1 MFFAAASPPR
11 FATLAFVTGLAA
23 MTLNFYLPSLTG
35 IAADLETDYAL
46 VSLTISGYLGMT
58 AILQL
63 AIGPLSDR
71 YGRRPV
77 MLLCILLF
85 AAASLGCALAE
96 NIWAL
101 MGFRVLQGSIVAGAA
116 LSRAVIRDTHPAR
129 EAASL
134 IGYVGMAMAIAPM
147 VGPLAGGVLDEL
159 FGWRAAFVALAAFG
173 VAAFAVA
180 WVDLGE
186 TNHAPSA
193 TLAAQ
198 MRSYPELFR
207 HRRFWGYAAC
217 LALAQGG
224 FFSFLAGAP
233 LAALV
238 LFDLS
243 PSALGV
249 GMGAT
254 ASGFVVGSFI
264 AGKFAK
270 RHGLSVMILAGRLIA
285 GAGLVVALAFYLAD
299 AVTIASFFGSAV
311 LYGVGNGVTM
321 PSANAG
327 ALSVHPRLM
336 GSASGLSGALGVG
349 GGAIM
354 MTVSGAITTP
364 ENAGYAVH
372 GMMLICVLAGLAAA
386 LYVRRLE
393 R

>member
-1 MFFAAASPPR
+1 MFLAAASPPR

-46 VSLTISGYLGMT
+46 VSLTIFGYLGMT

-147 VGPLAGGVLDEL
+147 VAPLAGGVLDEL

-173 VAAFAVA
+173 VVAFAIA

-186 TNHAPSA
+186 TNHALSA

-198 MRSYPELFR
+198 MRSYPELLQD
-207 HRRFWGYAAC
+207 RRFWGYTAC
-217 LALAQGG
+217 LSLAQGG

-270 RHGLSVMILAGRLIA
+270 RHGLSVMIIAGRLIA

-349 GGAIM
+349 GGAVM
-354 MTVSGAITTP
+354 MTVTGAITTP
-364 ENAGYAVH
+364 ANAGYAVH